1 MATKLTLS
9 IDEKVIEKAKKISH
23 QKGKS
28 ISKLVEEYLDSLSR
42 KNESKS
48 STVEKLSGILK
59 NKVPANVDWK
69 KEKKSYLKK
78 RYGL

>member
-9 IDEKVIEKAKKISH
+9 IDEKVIERAKKISH

-48 STVEKLSGILK
+48 STVQKLSGILR
-59 NKVPANVDWK
+59 NKVPENVEWR
-69 KEKKSYLKK
+69 KEKMSYLKK

>member
-9 IDEKVIEKAKKISH
+9 IDEKVIERAKKISL

-28 ISKLVEEYLDSLSR
+28 ISKLVEEYLDSLSK
-42 KNESKS
+42 KNESKF
-48 STVEKLSGILK
+48 STVHKLSGILK
-59 NKVPANVDWK
+59 DKIPGKANWK
-69 KEKKSYLKK
+69 KEKASFLKK

>member
-9 IDEKVIEKAKKISH
+9 IDKTVIERAKKISH

-48 STVEKLSGILK
+48 STIQKLSGILR
-59 NKVPANVDWK
+59 NKMPQNVAWK
-69 KEKKSYLKK
+69 KEKMSYLKK